1 MNRPCGEASGLKF
14 RNIPCSDR
22 KASLHI
28 VYIKPGRMFQSNINR
43 REFIKN
49 VGAGT
54 GLLVSAAGFPLSSLA
69 TEKPVRLG
77 FVGVGGR
84 GIGMLKIA
92 LALEGVEVVAI

>member
-1 MNRPCGEASGLKF
+1 MQSK
-14 RNIPCSDR
+14 
-22 KASLHI
+22 
-28 VYIKPGRMFQSNINR
+28 SNINR

-54 GLLVSAAGFPLSSLA
+54 GLLVSAAGFPLSSLT

-92 LALEGVEVVAI
+92 LALEGVEVVAILDRGQSGKSQKNGTGGRPVKTKRIQRRA